1 MFDLVSRERIRT
13 QALDHQSP
21 HVPKINGFSLNCVKM
36 CGASIYIRCPIYRGL
51 SYKQSLFNVM
61 FLSPVHSC

>member
-36 CGASIYIRCPIYRGL
+36 CFKR
-51 SYKQSLFNVM
+51 
-61 FLSPVHSC
+61 PVEQVST